1 MFSDVSGVF
10 LQSIFKLLYWKTSG
24 KYYNK
29 RRITCD
35 NGNVQSQ
42 GQEERKS
49 NSIIIANSDAH
60 PLVDDKIFKTLFN
73 EANLPTIKNK

>member
-10 LQSIFKLLYWKTSG
+10 LQSIFKLLYWKTSD

-42 GQEERKS
+42 GQEERKL